1 VLSFVFFVF
10 VLVLIV
16 HDLVVSLRK
25 LCVELCLLGF
35 CSGSDFL

>member
-1 VLSFVFFVF
+1 VLSFVFLIF

-16 HDLVVSLRK
+16 RDLVVSLTE

-35 CSGSDFL
+35 CLGFDCS